1 MTTKPVARQVNP
13 IVQAA
18 ADRVRKSKHRKVK
31 DLPAN
36 WECPGQ
42 LGLFEESEVKQ

>member
-1 MTTKPVARQVNP
+1 MKTGGPQVNP

-18 ADRVRKSKHRKVK
+18 ADRVRKSKNRRKVK

-42 LGLFEESEVKQ
+42 LGLFDTSEVQQ

>member
-1 MTTKPVARQVNP
+1 MSTKHEAAQVNP

-18 ADRVRKSKHRKVK
+18 ADRVRKSKNRRKVK
-31 DLPAN
+31 DLPR

-42 LGLFEESEVKQ
+42 LGLFEESEVKP

>member
-1 MTTKPVARQVNP
+1 MSTKEGAPQVNP

-18 ADRVRKSKHRKVK
+18 ADRVRKSKRRNVK
-31 DLPAN
+31 DLPRRQRSS
-36 WECPGQ
+36 E

>member
-1 MTTKPVARQVNP
+1 MR
-13 IVQAA
+13 AA
-18 ADRVRKSKHRKVK
+18 ADRVRKANNRRKVK

-42 LGLFEESEVKQ
+42 LVLFDESEVKQ